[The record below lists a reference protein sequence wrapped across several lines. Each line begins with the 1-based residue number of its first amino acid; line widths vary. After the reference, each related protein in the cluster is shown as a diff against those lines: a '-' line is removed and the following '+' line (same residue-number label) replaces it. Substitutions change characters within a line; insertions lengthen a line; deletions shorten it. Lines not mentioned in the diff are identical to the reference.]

1 MKIVKKTKEPL
12 EVIPPAEK
20 EVVVLVLAE
29 VHCFSTITTFNTT
42 STVVP
47 SRPGTQAWAGFF
59 TPQNLDLYH
68 FETNQRNCLEVSN
81 KVCSFAAE

>member
-1 MKIVKKTKEPL
+1 MKMAKMALRQIQVIKQELAAAELPAKVHYLKT
-12 EVIPPAEK
+12 
-20 EVVVLVLAE
+20 
-29 VHCFSTITTFNTT
+29 TITTFDAT

-47 SRPGTQAWAGFF
+47 SRPGTQAWAVFF